1 MIRVSDSSGVRI
13 VPPRDRQSIRKDTY
27 RLREIMRLN
36 DSVYFPIMFFL
47 EHVMPI
53 AVPDFYVEP
62 VDDSILVGRMAETV
76 PEQHLIRVRQSV
88 YDAACNGHPWARK
101 IMAHELGHYIYHDA
115 EHIAYAYPHIGEQ
128 IPKQFSPEYQADV
141 FAAELLA
148 PVNLIRG
155 MNCHAVAQKC
165 GIPVSSARGQLNQA
179 AHTKEGRKKKKAA
192 RHKSPAARQ

>member
-1 MIRVSDSSGVRI
+1 MSDSLGVRI

-36 DSVYFPIMFFL
+36 DSFYFPIMLFL

-88 YDAACNGHPWARK
+88 YDAACNGHPWAWK

-165 GIPVSSARGQLNQA
+165 GITIGTAEGQLKQA
-179 AHTKEGRKKKKAA
+179 AHTKGGRKKKKAA
-192 RHKSPAARQ
+192 RHRSPAARQ